1 MAHAAELIAGDIGR
15 YLYRHGTRP
24 QRFII
29 CGNAGDGKRTLI
41 GRLLR
46 GSALISDDPLAAV
59 DADADAD
66 AAVILVDA
74 RHGVSTQTR
83 RHSLLLALIGVR
95 HVVLAVNK
103 MDLVDHAQGSF
114 EAIVADCRA
123 FAARIGIAEVTP
135 IPVSALHGDNIAE
148 PMERMPWY
156 RGPTL
161 MTWLE
166 TLRVGETRAETRAA
180 LGARQQPLRLPVQG
194 VDRPDLEGRG
204 CSGSIASG
212 TVRPGER
219 VRVLPSGRE
228 ATVSRVVVAGG
239 DRPQAVAGEA
249 VTLEFEEAIDIAPG
263 DLICDPRA
271 PAEVADQFNA
281 TIVWMHEEPL
291 LPGRRYLMKI
301 GATSVLAQ
309 VTQIRHQINVDTLE
323 HLAARH
329 LDRSAIGECN
339 LSLDRAVP
347 FDAYRDNPDTGGF
360 ILIDRISN
368 ATVAAGMI
376 NFALRRAHN
385 IHRQHV
391 DVDKAARAGI
401 KRQRPCVVWF
411 TGLSGSGKSTVSNL
425 VESRLHALGHHTYL
439 LDGDNVRHGLNKD
452 LGFTDADRVENI
464 RRVVE
469 VAKLMVDAGLIVMTA
484 FISPFRAERRMARA
498 LLAEGEFIEV
508 FMDTPLDVAEQR
520 DPKGLYRK
528 ARRGELKNFTG
539 IDSPYEAPE
548 AADVRIDTA
557 TTSAEQAA
565 DSIVQMLIERGVLD
579 APGA

>member
-46 GSALISDDPLAAV
+46 ESALISGDPFAAV
-59 DADADAD
+59 EAD
-66 AAVILVDA
+66 AAVVLVDA

-123 FAARIGIAEVTP
+123 FAARIGIAELTP

-148 PMERMPWY
+148 PMGRMPWY

-166 TLRVGETRAETRAA
+166 TVRVGQTRAETRAA
-180 LGARQQPLRLPVQG
+180 LGAEQPPLRRQVQG
-194 VDRPDLEGRG
+194 VDRL
-204 CSGSIASG
+204 
-212 TVRPGER
+212 
-219 VRVLPSGRE
+219 
-228 ATVSRVVVAGG
+228 
-239 DRPQAVAGEA
+239 
-249 VTLEFEEAIDIAPG
+249 
-263 DLICDPRA
+263 
-271 PAEVADQFNA
+271 EVADQFNA

-301 GATSVLAQ
+301 GATSVPAQ
-309 VTQIRHQINVDTLE
+309 VTQIRHQVNVDTLE

-329 LDRSAIGECN
+329 LDRNAIGECN

-347 FDAYRDNPDTGGF
+347 FDACRDRHDTGGF
-360 ILIDRISN
+360 ILIDPISN

-391 DVDKAARAGI
+391 DVDKAARAVL

-469 VAKLMVDAGLIVMTA
+469 VARLMVDAGLIVMTA

-508 FMDTPLDVAEQR
+508 FMDTPLGVAEQR

-557 TTSAEQAA
+557 LMSAAQAA

>member
-1 MAHAAELIAGDIGR
+1 
-15 YLYRHGTRP
+15 
-24 QRFII
+24 
-29 CGNAGDGKRTLI
+29 
-41 GRLLR
+41 
-46 GSALISDDPLAAV
+46 
-59 DADADAD
+59 
-66 AAVILVDA
+66 
-74 RHGVSTQTR
+74 
-83 RHSLLLALIGVR
+83 
-95 HVVLAVNK
+95 
-103 MDLVDHAQGSF
+103 
-114 EAIVADCRA
+114 
-123 FAARIGIAEVTP
+123 
-135 IPVSALHGDNIAE
+135 
-148 PMERMPWY
+148 
-156 RGPTL
+156 
-161 MTWLE
+161 
-166 TLRVGETRAETRAA
+166 
-180 LGARQQPLRLPVQG
+180 
-194 VDRPDLEGRG
+194 
-204 CSGSIASG
+204 
-212 TVRPGER
+212 
-219 VRVLPSGRE
+219 VLPSGRE

-301 GATSVLAQ
+301 GATSVLTQ

-347 FDAYRDNPDTGGF
+347 FDAYRDQRDTGGF

-508 FMDTPLDVAEQR
+508 YMDTPLDVAEQR

>member
-1 MAHAAELIAGDIGR
+1 MTHVADLIAGDIGH
-15 YLYRHGTRP
+15 YLYRHGTKAL
-24 QRFII
+24 RFNL
-29 CGNAGDGKRTLI
+29 CGGVGDGKRTLI
-41 GRLLR
+41 DRLLR
-46 GSALISDDPLAAV
+46 ESKLLSDDRFVPI
-59 DADADAD
+59 DSD

-83 RHSLLLALIGVR
+83 RHSVLLALIGIR
-95 HVVLAVNK
+95 HVVLGVNK
-103 MDLVDHAQGSF
+103 MDLVDHSQSSF
-114 EAIVADCRA
+114 EAIVADYSA
-123 FAARIGIAEVTP
+123 FAARIGITEVTP
-135 IPVSALHGDNIAE
+135 IPVSALHGDNVAE
-148 PMERMPWY
+148 PMGRMPWY
-156 RGPTL
+156 HGPTL
-161 MTWLE
+161 MVWLE
-166 TLRVGETRAETRAA
+166 TVQVGETRAEMRAE
-180 LGARQQPLRLPVQG
+180 LQPLRLPVQSE
-194 VDRPDLEGRG
+194 DRLDLDVRS

-212 TVRPGER
+212 SVRPGER

-228 ATVSRVVVAGG
+228 ATVARIVDAGG

-249 VTLEFEEAIDIAPG
+249 VTLVFEETIDISPG

-291 LPGRRYLMKI
+291 LPGRRYLLKI

-329 LDRSAIGECN
+329 LDLNAIGECN
-339 LSLDRAVP
+339 LSLDRPVP
-347 FDAYRDNPDTGGF
+347 FDAYRDQRDTGGF
-360 ILIDRISN
+360 ILVDRISN
-368 ATVAAGMI
+368 DTAAAGMI

-425 VESRLHALGHHTYL
+425 VESRLHTLGHHTYL

-469 VAKLMVDAGLIVMTA
+469 VAKLMADAGLIVMTA
-484 FISPFRAERRMARA
+484 FISPFRAERQMARA

-508 FMDTPLDVAEQR
+508 FMDTPLGVAEQR

-557 TTSAEQAA
+557 KVSAEQAA
-565 DSIVQMLIERGVLD
+565 DSIVQMLIERGVLE
-579 APGA
+579 APGV